1 MHAKMERDNA
11 KLEYVSFRWYT
22 VTPFFLYL
30 RGVGV
35 VLEFRKVW
43 VQILTGGG
51 ARSSST
57 S

>member
-1 MHAKMERDNA
+1 MERDNA